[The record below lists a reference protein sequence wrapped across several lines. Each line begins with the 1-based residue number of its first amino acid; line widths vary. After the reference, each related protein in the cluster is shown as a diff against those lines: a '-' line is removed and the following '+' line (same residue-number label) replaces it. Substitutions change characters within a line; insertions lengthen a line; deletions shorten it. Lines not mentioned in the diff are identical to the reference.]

1 MLGTIARANAM
12 IKKALE
18 EVQKRMLKS
27 EYAMILKADDFN
39 RVPVR
44 GMMHVLLIQH
54 TIHNN

>member
-27 EYAMILKADDFN
+27 EYVMILKADDFN
-39 RVPVR
+39 WVHVC
-44 GMMHVLLIQH
+44 GMMHVLWIQH